1 MARWPGELGRVSLK
15 KPQPV
20 SRGLWE
26 GGWVLRGPDAGPC
39 RAERC
44 GHPQCWA
51 SGIHFDQGVPRD
63 LMAPLGGVLEVE
75 ISWLPCPEQRSPRG
89 QPKDLLG
96 IAARTLLPAGRGA
109 RVTGASRTWRFW
121 AHSGGVSA
129 CAHRPRTSP
138 SSAHSVATCA
148 RTRRPHRVI
157 EGTPRTRRLSSHP
170 SDTAADLNLRTA
182 NILQSSFL
190 WRKLLPSGNLAKP
203 KTKELYSSPIG
214 PLCRRAVRLGA
225 ACRGHDCPC
234 GRLGDARRQE
244 VRIRISS
251 ERCAGLGDDGA
262 SCICLRL
269 REGHIRPTSLAVLP
283 STAR

>member
-1 MARWPGELGRVSLK
+1 MGGWPPDNLPGKRGTSARGRWGMHLRGLRSGGGFHKGLLSGEPMIMGKARAKSPRRGRTDPVSHRGRQRGIVASGKWLAGLASWGGSPSKAPTGLTRTLGRRLAPEGAKCGTVQGGALRASPVLGFRHSLR
-15 KPQPV
+15 
-20 SRGLWE
+20 S
-26 GGWVLRGPDAGPC
+26 
-39 RAERC
+39 
-44 GHPQCWA
+44 
-51 SGIHFDQGVPRD
+51 GVPRD

-190 WRKLLPSGNLAKP
+190 WRKLLPPGNLAKP
-203 KTKELYSSPIG
+203 KTK
-214 PLCRRAVRLGA
+214 
-225 ACRGHDCPC
+225 
-234 GRLGDARRQE
+234 
-244 VRIRISS
+244 
-251 ERCAGLGDDGA
+251 
-262 SCICLRL
+262 
-269 REGHIRPTSLAVLP
+269 
-283 STAR
+283 